1 MVCGLPAL
9 VCSTNCPLQDEH
21 YTWDNK
27 GNLLSRSRGAT
38 NTENFKYD
46 ANDRVTLGWY
56 SMLGGTSYPTTPPAN
71 PASDVNVTEWMS
83 YAAQGCAN
91 VAGAGCARA
100 TDKLGNI
107 CQRMGTDG
115 TVNAYTY
122 SQLGGCGTAGLPG
135 GTTGTVASGYR
146 LLKVAGSA
154 INETYATD
162 ANGSMTVAT
171 STTGTVLRGWNYAA
185 QGCANVAGAG
195 CAGATDTQN
204 RAVEVYKGA
213 TPAAA
218 TLRTRWDYDASGAR
232 FRRTDDGTGSG
243 GGSTT
248 LYLDNVERVTTGSS
262 VTWRR
267 TVAGVAVM
275 ALVGT
280 NPTLPTTNYLLHDHI
295 GSVVAVAN
303 SSGALVERGDY
314 SAFGGMRTAIDGVQ
328 VGLAALATTTRGF
341 TGHEQLGSLD
351 LIHMNGRIYDPLLG
365 RFLQADPMV
374 QSPGNPQNWNPYSYV
389 FNNPLANTDPTG
401 MFSVSQFFRW
411 APVVLDVLAFLVP
424 AWAPVLLPLAQAI
437 RTLGA
442 VYGIIKGGIAGAFT
456 AAANY
461 EFGITGAAIAA
472 GVVSESR
479 GGSFWAGARR
489 EAVSDLES
497 AALNFAESQIEEGV
511 KTAQSGGKFANGA
524 DSATTAS
531 ASGGCGD
538 AKGNPE
544 DPSYKLANINKKWFD
559 EGKVWAADGIF
570 HIDLTVSGPDSAAIA
585 QATEATWNGKTGT
598 YDGQDYTISMHLT
611 PVSSHGDWVIIR
623 DVRLTSADLTCNGTK
638 YVGGLDYN
646 GTNRLHIPPVSEYAN
661 EGSPEWVI
669 LQAAPHEFGHALGLT
684 HALNSIPSEMNYLQ
698 DHTVTST
705 DVGLLLPGYMK
716 HH

>member
-1 MVCGLPAL
+1 MKTVATDTWGHAISEARGPVSTARSYDPLNGRLLATCSGLPGVVCGLPAL

-135 GTTGTVASGYR
+135 GTSGSVASGYR

-154 INETYATD
+154 INEAYTTD

-171 STTGTVLRGWNYAA
+171 STTGTVLRGWNY
-185 QGCANVAGAG
+185 
-195 CAGATDTQN
+195 DTQN
-204 RAVEVYKGA
+204 RAVEVFKGA

-275 ALVGT
+275 ALIGS

-314 SAFGGMRTAIDGVQ
+314 SAFGGMRTAIDGVT
-328 VGLAALATTTRGF
+328 VGLAALSTTTRGF

-401 MFSVSQFFRW
+401 MFSIGKALPWIQTIVN
-411 APVVLDVLAFLVP
+411 VLAYIYPFLRP
-424 AWAPVLLPLAQAI
+424 FAMYLNYAI
-437 RTLGA
+437 A
-442 VYGIIKGGIAGAFT
+442 AYGVIKGGVMGAFN
-456 AAANY
+456 AVAS
-461 EFGITGAAIAA
+461 AA
-472 GVVSESR
+472 GVNPYVVDGIDAAVAGVQSENH
-479 GGSFWAGARR
+479 GGSFWQGARR
-489 EAVSDLES
+489 SLES
-497 AALNFAESQIEEGV
+497 SLQSAAINFAEGQLEQGIES
-511 KTAQSGGKFANGA
+511 AQTGEKFASGA
-524 DSATTAS
+524 DSRAQGTATAGVVGSADGQSSTLANPVNTDIVEGGFHTPNDAGW
-531 ASGGCGD
+531 ASG
-538 AKGNPE
+538 
-544 DPSYKLANINKKWFD
+544 
-559 EGKVWAADGIF
+559 V
-570 HIDLTVSGPDSAAIA
+570 
-585 QATEATWNGKTGT
+585 
-598 YDGQDYTISMHLT
+598 
-611 PVSSHGDWVIIR
+611 
-623 DVRLTSADLTCNGTK
+623 K
-638 YVGGLDYN
+638 YAML
-646 GTNRLHIPPVSEYAN
+646 
-661 EGSPEWVI
+661 
-669 LQAAPHEFGHALGLT
+669 
-684 HALNSIPSEMNYLQ
+684 
-698 DHTVTST
+698 ST
-705 DVGLLLPGYMK
+705 
-716 HH
+716 

>member
-91 VAGAGCARA
+91 VAGAGCAGA

-135 GTTGTVASGYR
+135 GTSGTVASGYR

-154 INETYATD
+154 INETYTTD

-171 STTGTVLRGWNYAA
+171 STTGSVLRGWNYAA

-232 FRRTDDGTGSG
+232 FRRTDDGTDSG

-248 LYLDNVERVTTGSS
+248 LYLGNVERVTTGSS

-275 ALVGT
+275 ALIGT

-374 QSPGNPQNWNPYSYV
+374 AEPGNPQNWNPYSYV

-401 MFSVSQFFRW
+401 MMSVGQIFKTIAAIVISIYLPGIGTALLGWSTLTGTIVAGFLGGVITSGSLKGGLTGAFSAGLF
-411 APVVLDVLAFLVP
+411 
-424 AWAPVLLPLAQAI
+424 
-437 RTLGA
+437 
-442 VYGIIKGGIAGAFT
+442 YGIGSAFSGVGSGEGGGLSSLETGEKILAHGIAGGVMSSLEGGKFGNGF
-456 AAANY
+456 AAA
-461 EFGITGAAIAA
+461 GLT
-472 GVVSESR
+472 
-479 GGSFWAGARR
+479 
-489 EAVSDLES
+489 EAVSPEIGKIQGPVGQGV
-497 AALNFAESQIEEGV
+497 AAAIVGG
-511 KTAQSGGKFANGA
+511 TASVVSGGKFADGAVTAAFSYAFNQRLHGSGQTQGGSDSSVVRTEHVAPNALETAQGISDGKSYPALDENG
-524 DSATTAS
+524 D
-531 ASGGCGD
+531 
-538 AKGNPE
+538 
-544 DPSYKLANINKKWFD
+544 
-559 EGKVWAADGIF
+559 
-570 HIDLTVSGPDSAAIA
+570 
-585 QATEATWNGKTGT
+585 GKT
-598 YDGQDYTISMHLT
+598 YPD
-611 PVSSHGDWVIIR
+611 
-623 DVRLTSADLTCNGTK
+623 
-638 YVGGLDYN
+638 
-646 GTNRLHIPPVSEYAN
+646 
-661 EGSPEWVI
+661 
-669 LQAAPHEFGHALGLT
+669 
-684 HALNSIPSEMNYLQ
+684 
-698 DHTVTST
+698 
-705 DVGLLLPGYMK
+705 
-716 HH
+716 

>member
-1 MVCGLPAL
+1 MLQQTDGKGQSIQSDYDARGRVWRKRAYTASAVLETESLFNFDYDPATPGPQTLGALVSESIHNYNAGSTDNIARAYSYDGLGRAAGKTHTIDGATYAEFVEYDALGRTQESRDATGRWLRTEYADNGYASGQCEGDGSDSTSCSGATSYVKTVATDTWGHAISETRGPVSTARSYDPLNDRLLATCSGLPGVVCGLPAL

-38 NTENFKYD
+38 YTENFKYD

-56 SMLGGTSYPTTPPAN
+56 SMLGGTSYPSTPPVN

-83 YAAQGCAN
+83 Y
-91 VAGAGCARA
+91 
-100 TDKLGNI
+100 DKLGNI

-171 STTGTVLRGWNYAA
+171 STTGTVLRGWNY
-185 QGCANVAGAG
+185 
-195 CAGATDTQN
+195 DTQN
-204 RAVEVYKGA
+204 RAVEVFKGA

-275 ALVGT
+275 ALIGT

-401 MFSVSQFFRW
+401 MFSVSQFFQW

-424 AWAPVLLPLAQAI
+424 AWAPFLLPLAQAI

-442 VYGIIKGGIAGAFT
+442 VYGDIKGGVAGAFT
-456 AAANY
+456 AVANY

-472 GVVSESR
+472 GVISESR
-479 GGSFWAGARR
+479 GGSFWVGARR
-489 EAVSDLES
+489 EAFSDLERNTENYKCD
-497 AALNFAESQIEEGV
+497 ANDRVDCKIWPCLTKQF
-511 KTAQSGGKFANGA
+511 SG
-524 DSATTAS
+524 
-531 ASGGCGD
+531 
-538 AKGNPE
+538 
-544 DPSYKLANINKKWFD
+544 
-559 EGKVWAADGIF
+559 
-570 HIDLTVSGPDSAAIA
+570 
-585 QATEATWNGKTGT
+585 
-598 YDGQDYTISMHLT
+598 
-611 PVSSHGDWVIIR
+611 
-623 DVRLTSADLTCNGTK
+623 
-638 YVGGLDYN
+638 
-646 GTNRLHIPPVSEYAN
+646 
-661 EGSPEWVI
+661 
-669 LQAAPHEFGHALGLT
+669 
-684 HALNSIPSEMNYLQ
+684 
-698 DHTVTST
+698 
-705 DVGLLLPGYMK
+705 
-716 HH
+716 